1 MRKIIYILLLLLF
14 FAPFCLALNLDEKIG
29 QMIII
34 GYDTD
39 DINSKEFNSIL
50 KKVEKSQISGVILF
64 KKNIKSKKDLIKMNN
79 LIKSKNNLTPIVS
92 IDNEGG
98 QVERIDFIHN
108 LSAFEINKK
117 DENSIKKEYSSMAK
131 NLKDVGINCNFAP
144 VVDLG
149 INEKS
154 IIVKKQRA
162 YSKNPNDVIRASKIF
177 VDEHN
182 KNKIMTTLK
191 HFPGH
196 GSVTGDTHKGFVDS
210 TSTFKKEEL
219 EPYYKLINNNKL
231 NCVMVSHIFNSDFDN
246 TYPASLSAKTIK
258 GKLINEIG
266 YNGVVVSDDYDM
278 GAIRKNYNL
287 EEIVVN
293 SINAGVDLMIFSN
306 NLGYKDINIDRKIN
320 KIVKKNLKSGK
331 IQLSEIDN
339 SINKIIEL
347 KKEL

>member
-14 FAPFCLALNLDEKIG
+14 FAPFSFALNLDEKIG

-34 GYDTD
+34 GYDTN

-64 KKNIKSKKDLIKMNN
+64 KKNIKSKKDLIKMNS

-162 YSKNPNDVIRASKIF
+162 YSKNPNDVI
-177 VDEHN
+177 
-182 KNKIMTTLK
+182 TTLK

-210 TSTFKKEEL
+210 TITFKKEEL
-219 EPYYKLINNNKL
+219 EPYYKLINDNKL

-278 GAIRKNYNL
+278 GAIRKNYSL

-293 SINAGVDLMIFSN
+293 SINAGVNLMIFSN

-331 IQLSEIDN
+331 IKLSDIDN
-339 SINKIIEL
+339 SINKILEL

>member
-1 MRKIIYILLLLLF
+1 MKKIICILFLMLF
-14 FAPFCLALNLDEKIG
+14 LMPFSSAMNLDEKIG

-34 GYDTD
+34 GFNTD

-50 KKVEKSQISGVILF
+50 KKIEKSQISGVILF
-64 KKNIKSKKDLIKMNN
+64 SKNIKSKEDLIKMNN
-79 LIKSKNNLTPIVS
+79 LIKSKNKLTPIIS

-98 QVERIDFIHN
+98 KVERMKFIHN
-108 LSAFEINKK
+108 LSAFEISKK
-117 DENSIKKEYSSMAK
+117 DEDTIIKEYSSMAK

-154 IIVKKQRA
+154 IIVEKQRA
-162 YSKNPNDVIRASKIF
+162 YSKEPNEVIKASKIF
-177 VDEHN
+177 IDEHN

-210 TSTFKKEEL
+210 TLTFKKEEL

-231 NCVMVSHIFNSDFDN
+231 NCIMVSHIFNSDFDDI
-246 TYPASLSAKTIK
+246 YPASLSRKTIK
-258 GKLINEIG
+258 DKLINEMN
-266 YNGVVVSDDYDM
+266 YRNVVVSDDYDM
-278 GAIRKNYNL
+278 GAIRKNYSL
-287 EEIVVN
+287 DEIVVN
-293 SINAGVDLMIFSN
+293 SINAGVNLMIFSN
-306 NLGYKDINIDRKIN
+306 NLGYRDINIDKKIN

-331 IQLSEIDN
+331 INILDIDN
-339 SINKIIEL
+339 SFNKVFEL